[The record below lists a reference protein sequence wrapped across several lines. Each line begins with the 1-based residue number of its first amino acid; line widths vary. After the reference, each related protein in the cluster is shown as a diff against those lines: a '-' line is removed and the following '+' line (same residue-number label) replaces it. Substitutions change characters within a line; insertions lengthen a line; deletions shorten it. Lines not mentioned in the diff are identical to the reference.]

1 MQAQDKPGT
10 LPEWFERGRIRWAWG
25 GWEPPEMYV
34 RAGSLSGGVNGR
46 ALWAPKWWDYLHS
59 EEHVREMAS
68 MGINLITT
76 HYYKG
81 FGLEAEAEE
90 MQRTRELVEICHAHG
105 IHVLGYCQQTSV
117 YPETLLDEIPEL
129 RDHVQ
134 YDPLGNLR
142 YYGGGGYYRW
152 QGDQSS
158 DVFIGYLKRVITH
171 GLTEIGLDGVEWDGT
186 VYNCHCERC
195 RETFRGWLDENYA
208 GRAHELFGLQHFKH
222 ALTPPQI
229 AGSDPMYQAWLHY
242 RVDMMHKRLRELNAH
257 AKSVKEDAIFATYPH
272 TPQFGRPA
280 RDRTMPP
287 VADYMD
293 LATSETHEMPRVE
306 EDGRLIGS
314 VRHIK
319 QCSAMGVP
327 TFVTSW
333 IIYEGGYRAPENA
346 QEVKLSIAESAC
358 YGGHPFPATWANR
371 PWGREGKTLYLSPE
385 RGPALRQYMR
395 FFADNEAL
403 YAGSQSLANVAVLYS
418 TPSTDFDR
426 DGSLPSLQGLEQ
438 VMLQHQIPWEIIF
451 NDDNLVANQCALIC
465 VPNQR
470 LLSDETVATL
480 RAHLDNGGS
489 LLLTGEPGRFD
500 ENHREREVDAFADLR
515 DHERVTWLE
524 DTPERCPAGP
534 EGRVTPLHPYLPEGH
549 AEVAMA
555 IMRAVPGGLPVDVTA
570 GLYVGVGVYRTA
582 DGGVAVH
589 LLNYANRERAKVN
602 VRLGSD
608 VAPSGR
614 PELITPDEGTTL
626 ETAPDGSW
634 DVRDLDTYAALL
646 FRGE

>member
-1 MQAQDKPGT
+1 MQGHEKPGR
-10 LPEWFERGRIRWAWG
+10 LPKWFEQGRIRWAWG

-46 ALWAPKWWDYLHS
+46 ALWAHRWWDYLHS

-81 FGLEAEAEE
+81 FGLQAEASE
-90 MQRTRELVEICHAHG
+90 MARTRELVELCHAHG

-117 YPETLLDEIPEL
+117 YPEAMLDEVPDL

-134 YDPLGNLR
+134 HDPQGNLR
-142 YYGGGGYYRW
+142 YYGGSGYFRW
-152 QGDQSS
+152 QGDQTS
-158 DVFIGYLKRVITH
+158 DTFIGYLKRVITH

-186 VYNCHCERC
+186 VCNCHCDRC
-195 RETFRGWLDENYA
+195 RAAFRDYLREHYS
-208 GRAHELFGLQHFKH
+208 GRERELFGLPHFDH

-229 AGSDPMYQAWLHY
+229 AGNDPMYQAWLRF
-242 RVDMMHKRLRELNAH
+242 RVQTMGDRLRELYAH
-257 AKSVKEDAIFATYPH
+257 AKSVKDDAIFATYPH
-272 TPQFGRPA
+272 TPQFSK
-280 RDRTMPP
+280 RDRDSTMPA

-314 VRHIK
+314 VRHLK

-333 IIYEGGYRAPENA
+333 ILYPGGYRAPENA
-346 QEVKLSIAESAC
+346 REVQLSIAESAC
-358 YGGHPFPATWANR
+358 FGGHPFPATWANR

-395 FFADNEAL
+395 FLADHEEL
-403 YAGSQSLANVAVLYS
+403 YAGSRSLANVGVLYAR
-418 TPSTDFDR
+418 PSTDYDR
-426 DGSLPSLQGLEQ
+426 DVALAHLQGLEQ
-438 VMLQHQIPWEIIF
+438 VLLQHQITFEVIL
-451 NDDNLVANQCALIC
+451 DEEGLAAADYALIC

-470 LLSDETVATL
+470 LLSDEAIALL
-480 RAHLDNGGS
+480 RAHLDAGGS

-500 ENHREREVDAFADLR
+500 EHHRERPVDGLADLA

-524 DTPERCPAGP
+524 DGLERAP
-534 EGRVTPLHPYLPEGH
+534 EGPDGRVSPIYPYLPEH
-549 AEVAMA
+549 HQEVATAVLRA
-555 IMRAVPGGLPVDVTA
+555 IPGGLPAEVGA
-570 GLYVGVGVYRTA
+570 GHYVGVGIYRTA
-582 DGGVAVH
+582 SGGVAVH
-589 LLNYANRERAKVN
+589 LLNYANAERTRVN
-602 VRLGSD
+602 VRLGPGLITGGG
-608 VAPSGR
+608 A
-614 PELITPDEGTTL
+614 ELITPDEGTSL
-626 ETAPDGSW
+626 EAVRDGTW
-634 DVRDLDTYAALL
+634 DVADLDTYAVVL
-646 FRGE
+646 FQGE